1 MGDQVTQA
9 TYDQCVIGA
18 GIIGLA
24 IAFKL
29 TQAGQSVL
37 ILDKGG
43 MGEGASSGNA
53 GAFAFADVEPMAS
66 PAMLLKSPRW
76 LLDPMGPL
84 SVPLSYAPKMAPW
97 MAQFARACLPDA
109 HAASTKAQAALMD
122 LAKRETEPMFKDA
135 GLSHHLR
142 REGALYLYAGQLAF
156 DAAADVWRVRAKY
169 GVAFEPVTGARLAEL
184 QPGLG
189 SRYTHAMF
197 VPNWMMVS
205 DPFEI
210 TKALGEQTVSQGAK
224 FRQAK
229 VARLQPG
236 EEANTITLDDG
247 ETITARQT
255 VVAGGAWSGE
265 LAAKLGDRIPL
276 EAERGYNTTLPAD
289 AFDLKRQLVV
299 PADGYVITPLAT
311 GVRVGGAAEF
321 AGFKRPPDYRRSAM
335 MLKKSESVMLG
346 LKTAGGKQWMGFRPS
361 LPDTLPV
368 ISRSTASPR
377 VMYAFGHGHLGLTQC
392 AATAVLVRD
401 LALGTP
407 SSIDV
412 HPYRAERFC

>member
-1 MGDQVTQA
+1 VGDQVIF
-9 TYDQCVIGA
+9 DQCVIGA

-43 MGEGASSGNA
+43 MAEGASSGNA

-97 MAQFARACLPDA
+97 MAQFARACLPTA
-109 HAASTKAQAALMD
+109 YAASTKAQAALME
-122 LAKRETEPMFKDA
+122 LAKRETEPMFAAA
-135 GLSHHLR
+135 GLSNHLR
-142 REGALYLYAGQLAF
+142 REGALYLYAGQRAF
-156 DAAADVWRVRAKY
+156 DASADVWRLRAKH

-189 SRYTHAMF
+189 SRYTKAMY
-197 VPNWMMVS
+197 VPDWMMVS

-210 TKALGEQTVSQGAK
+210 TKALGDQAVAQGAE

-229 VARLQPG
+229 VVRLQPG
-236 EEANTITLDDG
+236 EETTTITLDDG
-247 ETITARQT
+247 DTVTACQT
-255 VVAGGAWSGE
+255 VVAGGAWSGK
-265 LAAKLGDRIPL
+265 LAAQLGDTIPL
-276 EAERGYNTTLPAD
+276 EAERGYNTTLPVD

-299 PADGYVITPLAT
+299 PADGYVITPLAS
-311 GVRVGGAAEF
+311 GIRVGGAAEF
-321 AGFKRPPDYRRSAM
+321 AGMQRPPDFRRSAM
-335 MLKKSESVMLG
+335 MLKKSEAVMQG
-346 LKTAGGKQWMGFRPS
+346 LKTTGGKQWMGFRPS

-368 ISRSTASPR
+368 IGRSSASSR
-377 VMYAFGHGHLGLTQC
+377 VIYAFGHGHLGLTQC
-392 AATAVLVRD
+392 AATATLVRD
-401 LALGTP
+401 LALSKP
-407 SSIDV
+407 PAIDL

>member
-1 MGDQVTQA
+1 VSDQVTF
-9 TYDQCVIGA
+9 DQCVIGA

-37 ILDKGG
+37 ILDQDG
-43 MGEGASSGNA
+43 MGEGASRGNA

-66 PAMLLKSPRW
+66 PATLLKSPRW
-76 LLDPMGPL
+76 LLDPLGPL
-84 SVPLSYAPKMAPW
+84 SVPLSYAPKMMPW
-97 MAQFARACLPDA
+97 MAQFARSCLPTA
-109 HAASTKAQAALMD
+109 HAASTKAQAALMT
-122 LAKRETEPMFKDA
+122 LAKAETEPMFAAA

-142 REGALYLYAGQLAF
+142 REGALYLYAGQRAF
-156 DAAADVWRVRAKY
+156 EATADVWRVRANH
-169 GVAFEPVTGARLAEL
+169 GVAFEPVTGARLAKL

-189 SRYTHAMF
+189 LQYTHAML
-197 VPNWMMVS
+197 VPDWMMVS

-210 TKALGEQTVSQGAK
+210 TRALGDQTVAQGAE
-224 FRQAK
+224 FCQAK
-229 VARLQPG
+229 VAALKPT
-236 EEANTITLDDG
+236 EEVTTITLEGGD
-247 ETITARQT
+247 TVTARQA
-255 VVAGGAWSGE
+255 VIAGGAWSGR
-265 LAAKLGDRIPL
+265 LATQLGDRIPL

-311 GVRVGGAAEF
+311 GIRVGGAAEF
-321 AGFKRPPDYRRSAM
+321 AGLKRLPDFRRSAM
-335 MLKKSESVMLG
+335 MLKKAESVMQG

-368 ISRSTASPR
+368 IGRSPTSAR
-377 VMYAFGHGHLGLTQC
+377 VIYAFGHGHLGLTQC
-392 AATAVLVRD
+392 AATAHLVRD
-401 LALGTP
+401 LALGNAP
-407 SSIDV
+407 SIDM